1 MKRIVVLALAV
12 LLAALT
18 VPIASAQEE
27 DDNVVLKI
35 GNTQTFD
42 TMNPTAGFNVNE
54 YEVWNLQYATLT
66 DKAADDFAAI
76 PGLAESW
83 EPSDDGLTYTYTLRE
98 DLVWSD
104 GEPLTAEDIVW
115 TVNTSRDQG
124 WANHISTVQNL
135 TAVVVDERTVE
146 ITSSVPDPKLPVMD
160 VYIVPKHIWEPVAT
174 DAEAVTAYENLDG
187 VGSGPF
193 TIAEFPNEQ
202 LVRMIAN
209 PSYWGWQGEAPP
221 IDEIVFQI
229 YTNPDAMVA
238 ALTTGEMDA
247 IYQFPATAMADLED
261 EPNIETVVGFQGGFE
276 EIAINGGAA
285 EGQPHPALLDLE
297 VRRAIS
303 FGIDKEAVIEDL
315 YAGLALP
322 ATTMSPGADLKWV
335 PDIPEEDQFT
345 YDPERANQILDDAG
359 YLDSDGDGVRE
370 MPDGSNPIV
379 LRHAVHTGEDLAIP
393 IADLFTGWMEQIG
406 IGVELSSYDG
416 DQLFELIIQGDY
428 DTFYWN
434 WVPFVDPDPML
445 SYFTEAELGNYN
457 DANWTDPRY
466 EELYSEQKEEL
477 DPERRLEIVHEMLTI
492 LYDAAVYIPLYI
504 APELQAYRT
513 DRFEGWVRQPAE
525 VGPIM
530 FSNTSP
536 SYVLLSPVGGDPD
549 SGGTNIWLIV
559 GGIAA
564 VVVIGGVALA
574 TRRRSTTADD
584 RE

>member
-1 MKRIVVLALAV
+1 MKRIAVVALAV

-18 VPIASAQEE
+18 VPVASAQE
-27 DDNVVLKI
+27 DDDVVLKI

-66 DKAADDFAAI
+66 DKAADDFAPI

-83 EPSDDGLTYTYTLRE
+83 DPSEDGLTYTYTLRD

-115 TVNTSRDQG
+115 TINTSRDQG

-135 TAVVVDERTVE
+135 TAVAVDEQTVE

-202 LVRMIAN
+202 LVRMVAN
-209 PSYWGWQGEAPP
+209 PSFWGWQGEEPP
-221 IDEIVFQI
+221 IDEIVFQS

-247 IYQFPATAMADLED
+247 IYQIPATAMADLED
-261 EPNIETVVGFQGGFE
+261 QPDIETVVGFQGGFE

-303 FGIDKEAVIEDL
+303 FAIDKEAVIEDL

-359 YLDSDGDGVRE
+359 YMDSDGDGVRE
-370 MPDGSNPIV
+370 MPDGTNPII

-393 IADLFTGWMEQIG
+393 IADLLTGWMEQIG

-466 EELYSEQKEEL
+466 EELYAEQKVEL
-477 DPERRLEIVHEMLTI
+477 DPERRLEIVHDMLTI
-492 LYDAAVYIPLYI
+492 LYEAAVYIPLYI

-536 SYVLLSPVGGDPD
+536 SYVLLTPVGGDSD
-549 SGGTNIWLIV
+549 SGATNTWLIV

-564 VVVIGGVALA
+564 VVVIGGVVLA